1 MELNWQN
8 FTSEGRIASLFP
20 EAAIKVGL
28 GVSVSA
34 ATDKIG
40 LTEDSER
47 LSNTWYDKNI
57 KNELPDT
64 FRGISIQNIMMKY
77 KYTVMI
83 SRYDKYTVM
92 ISYSIDQ
99 KSTVKDKLKWN

>member
-1 MELNWQN
+1 
-8 FTSEGRIASLFP
+8 
-20 EAAIKVGL
+20 
-28 GVSVSA
+28 
-34 ATDKIG
+34 
-40 LTEDSER
+40 
-47 LSNTWYDKNI
+47 
-57 KNELPDT
+57 
-64 FRGISIQNIMMKY
+64 MMKY